1 MTNSDILLRRSP
13 DMVRRFAGNSVTQL
27 SDYEIDVVVC
37 TSTSDAL
44 DDDIWSIEGMDLARY
59 LLHPIVLWD
68 HDMAQPI
75 ARATNL
81 KKTGTAITARVTF
94 PPEGTSAKADEIRKM
109 VKAGI
114 ITGVS
119 AGILPTDAEPID
131 PRNPRGGS
139 RITQSILLEFSI
151 VAVPADAGAGV
162 TARSK
167 GAKTVPEWKVGAA
180 RNLPIEAGDEPWDG
194 PAAEQEIFDYAGG
207 DDFDSEKARKAFLVY
222 DAEKPTERGSYKLP
236 IARIADG
243 KLVVPKAALRA
254 AASRLSEVQIPDDV
268 RAAAG
273 EVLDAY
279 EKKADI
285 GTDRAAPRTTRRK
298 AARRK
303 ITLIDQRGLY
313 QVAQMCWLFE
323 ELGYQVDMAK
333 FESAAEGDASKV
345 PGMLAAI
352 LHDLGDAL
360 LAMTAEEVGEAL
372 AGHDF
377 EPDPDAADDMDDAE
391 RSYVAAG
398 KTALS
403 RTFRAGLIA
412 AKTRAG
418 KKLSA
423 ETVRCLRAAMETTDQ
438 AIDLHRRALAL
449 HRQAMT
455 TIDDLID
462 GNADDAADDANAEP
476 QTDPDAPDEQ
486 AAERGR
492 RARAAL
498 AKARAMELTSAD
510 AA

>member
-1 MTNSDILLRRSP
+1 MPDSDILLRRSP
-13 DMVRRFAGNSVTQL
+13 DMVRRFAGNGVTAL

-44 DDDIWSIEGMDLARY
+44 DDDIWSIEGMDLTRY

-68 HDMAQPI
+68 HDMSQPI

-81 KKTGTAITARVTF
+81 KKSGTAITARVTF
-94 PPEGTSAKADEIRKM
+94 PPEGASPKADEIRKL
-109 VKAGI
+109 VKAGV

-131 PRNPRGGS
+131 ARNPRGGR

-180 RNLPIEAGDEPWDG
+180 RNLPIETGDEPWEG

-207 DDFDSEKARKAFLVY
+207 DDFDSEKARKGFLVY

-236 IARIADG
+236 IARVVDG

-254 AASRLSEVQIPDDV
+254 AASRLPDTDVPDDV
-268 RAAAG
+268 RTAAR
-273 EVLDAY
+273 EVLDDY
-279 EKKADI
+279 EKKADV
-285 GTDRAAPRTTRRK
+285 GTDRTALRPARRK
-298 AARRK
+298 ASRRR

-360 LAMTAEEVGEAL
+360 MAMTAEEVGEAL

-377 EPDPDAADDMDDAE
+377 EPDPDAADDMDDAD
-391 RSYVAAG
+391 RSYIAAG

-403 RTFRAGLIA
+403 RTFRSGLVA
-412 AKTRAG
+412 AKARAG

-423 ETVRCLRAAMETTDQ
+423 DTVRCLRAAMDTTDQ
-438 AIDLHRRALAL
+438 AIDMHRRAIAM

-455 TIDDLID
+455 SIDDLIEGGAPD
-462 GNADDAADDANAEP
+462 ADPEP
-476 QTDPDAPDEQ
+476 QTDPDAEDEK
-486 AAERGR
+486 AAERSR

-498 AKARAMELTSAD
+498 FKARAMELTSAD